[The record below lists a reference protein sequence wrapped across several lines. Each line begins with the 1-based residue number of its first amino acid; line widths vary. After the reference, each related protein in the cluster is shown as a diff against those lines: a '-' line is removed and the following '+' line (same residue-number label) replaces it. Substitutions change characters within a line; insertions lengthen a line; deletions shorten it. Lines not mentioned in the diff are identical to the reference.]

1 MSEKQKKTDSFK
13 DKRRYKYGSLSAA
26 FTLVFLAL
34 IIALN
39 LVISG
44 LSLSG
49 DITVD
54 LTKEDYTGMGE
65 TTKAL
70 LDDLGD
76 DLDITITFMSPRDR
90 FDNEDNAYKGLN
102 LSALV
107 RDLAENYEN
116 HYSGKIK
123 VQYKELNSDPAF
135 EKKFLEEST
144 VALTSTS
151 VIVEGPHH
159 FRVLDMSSFFTVTE
173 EGAYHAFNGEYR
185 LTTAILQSSI
195 KEAQVVTFTYGND
208 EPIGDDGIISADS
221 SLAGLAAVLAEA
233 GFEIKTADLDR
244 DEIPERTEILICY
257 DPKINFSY
265 VETDKITKYLS
276 KRNSFITF
284 VDSATPELPALQALL
299 NDNWGINYKPFSR
312 VTDKSHAVGAEE
324 NVVVKYPSVSSE
336 DEQKGSAAFQI
347 ISTVKTLDKGS
358 VSVVMPESVELV
370 KAKENSQD
378 DFTVETV
385 VSTFDTAISVNNKD
399 EKTEGKEMPLM
410 LLSTKYGY
418 GENNVTEYSYVMLV
432 SSTEF
437 ADTANLLSG
446 TNGNRRVMLA
456 ASRIFGVNRVA
467 PDIAAKPFGDTALD
481 IELGTATTLTWLIC
495 TLLPGV
501 IMVMGFVVFFIRRHL

>member
-1 MSEKQKKTDSFK
+1 MNGKQKKTAPVK

-26 FTLVFLAL
+26 FTLVF
-34 IIALN
+34 IALVLAIN

-54 LTKEDYTGMGE
+54 LTREDFTGIGE
-65 TTKAL
+65 TTEKL

-90 FDNEDNAYKGLN
+90 FDNESNQYKGLN

-116 HYSGKIK
+116 NYSGKIK
-123 VQYKELNSDPAF
+123 VQYKELNSDPVF
-135 EKKFLEEST
+135 EKKFREEST
-144 VALTSTS
+144 ITLSSTS

-173 EGAYHAFNGEYR
+173 EGEYHSFNGEYR

-208 EPIGDDGIISADS
+208 EPIGDDGLLRTDSAA
-221 SLAGLAAVLAEA
+221 AGLAAVLEEA

-257 DPKINFSY
+257 DPEIDLSY

-276 KRNSFITF
+276 NRNSFIAF
-284 VDSATPELPALQALL
+284 VDSATPELPALQSLL
-299 NDNWGINYKPFSR
+299 NDNWGINYKPYSR
-312 VTDKSHAVGAEE
+312 VTDKTHAVGAEE
-324 NVVVKYPSVSSE
+324 NVVVKFPSVSSE
-336 DEQKGSAAFQI
+336 EEQQGSAAYQI

-370 KAKENSQD
+370 KAKDNSQN

-385 VSTFDTAISVNNKD
+385 VSTFDTAISENNAG
-399 EKTEGKEMPLM
+399 EKTENKEMPLM

-418 GENNVTEYSYVMLV
+418 GENNVTEYSYAMLV
-432 SSTEF
+432 ASTEF
-437 ADTANLLSG
+437 ADTDNLFSG

-467 PDIAAKPFGDTALD
+467 PDIDAKPFGDTALD
-481 IELGTATTLTWLIC
+481 IELGTSTMLTWLIC
-495 TLLPGV
+495 TIIPGAIL
-501 IMVMGFVVFFIRRHL
+501 IMGIVMFFMRRHL